1 MHGGVGEALMMLIAD
16 GLTSIRGGR
25 TLFSGLGVSVD
36 AGEALLVSGPNGS
49 GKTTLI
55 RTIAGFLRP
64 AAGEIRLEH
73 GDPERSLL
81 EQCHYVG
88 HRDSIKASLTVE
100 ENAAFWGA
108 FLGGAPTRVDGAL
121 AAFGLEGLKDTP
133 AAYLSAGQRRRLG
146 LARLLLADRALWL
159 LDEPTAWRNS
169 ADVPTDPQEIDDERR
184 PRIAGHLQIQEHS
197 QGRRQILQLFLPPRS
212 RAQRSCRP

>member
-25 TLFSGLGVSVD
+25 TLFAGLAVSVD
-36 AGEALLVSGPNGS
+36 AGEALVLSGPNGS
-49 GKTTLI
+49 GKTTLL

-64 AAGEIRLEH
+64 AAGEIRLEC

-88 HRDSIKASLTVE
+88 HGDSIKASLTVQ
-100 ENAAFWGA
+100 ENAAFWAA
-108 FLGGAPTRVDGAL
+108 FLGGAPTRVDSAL
-121 AAFGLEGLKDTP
+121 AAFGLQGLLDTP

-146 LARLLLADRALWL
+146 LARILLAERPLWL
-159 LDEPTAWRNS
+159 LDEPTAS
-169 ADVPTDPQEIDDERR
+169 LDDAAQKML
-184 PRIAGHLQIQEHS
+184 IAVIEVHLRAGGLLVAASHEPLALS
-197 QGRRQILQLFLPPRS
+197 RS
-212 RAQRSCRP
+212 RQLPLGAAGGAT

>member
-25 TLFSGLGVSVD
+25 TVFSALAVSV
-36 AGEALLVSGPNGS
+36 AGGEALVVTGPNGS

-55 RTIAGFLRP
+55 RTFAGFLKP
-64 AAGEIRLEH
+64 AAGEIRLEQ

-88 HRDSIKASLTVE
+88 HRNSIKASLTVE

-108 FLGGAPTRVDGAL
+108 FLGGAVTRVDGAL
-121 AAFGLEGLKDTP
+121 AAFGLDRLQDTP
-133 AAYLSAGQRRRLG
+133 AAYLSAGQRRRLT

-159 LDEPTAWRNS
+159 LDEPTASLDHVAQKMLTTVIEAHLR
-169 ADVPTDPQEIDDERR
+169 
-184 PRIAGHLQIQEHS
+184 AGGLVVAATHEPLALS
-197 QGRRQILQLFLPPRS
+197 RS
-212 RAQRSCRP
+212 RQLPLGTLGGQT

>member
-1 MHGGVGEALMMLIAD
+1 MMLIAD

-25 TLFSGLGVSVD
+25 TLFSGLAVSLD
-36 AGEALLVSGPNGS
+36 AREALLVSGPNGS

-55 RTIAGFLRP
+55 RTIAGFLKP
-64 AAGEIRLEH
+64 AAGEIRLAQ

-88 HRDSIKASLTVE
+88 HRNSIKASLTVE
-100 ENAAFWGA
+100 ENAVFWAA
-108 FLGGAPTRVDGAL
+108 FLGGAATRVDGAL
-121 AAFGLEGLKDTP
+121 AAFGLDRLLDTP

-159 LDEPTAWRNS
+159 LDEPTASLDHVALHQRFVHRLS
-169 ADVPTDPQEIDDERR
+169 PPLGAAGGPT
-184 PRIAGHLQIQEHS
+184 
-197 QGRRQILQLFLPPRS
+197 
-212 RAQRSCRP
+212 

>member
-88 HRDSIKASLTVE
+88 HRDTIKASLTVE

-146 LARLLLADRALWL
+146 LARILLADRPLWL
-159 LDEPTAWRNS
+159 LDEPTASLDR
-169 ADVPTDPQEIDDERR
+169 AAREMLITVIE
-184 PRIAGHLQIQEHS
+184 AHLRDGGLVVAASHEPLAL
-197 QGRRQILQLFLPPRS
+197 GRS
-212 RAQRSCRP
+212 RHLSLGAVGGPT

>member
-1 MHGGVGEALMMLIAD
+1 MHDGVGEALMMLVAN

-25 TLFSGLGVSVD
+25 TLFSDLAVRVD
-36 AGEALLVSGPNGS
+36 AGEALLLSGPNGS

-55 RTIAGFLRP
+55 RTIAGFLKP

-88 HRDSIKASLTVE
+88 HRDSIKTSLTVE
-100 ENAAFWGA
+100 ENAAFWGG
-108 FLGGAPTRVDGAL
+108 FLGGAPTRLEAAL
-121 AAFGLEGLKDTP
+121 AAFGLQELKDTP

-146 LARLLLADRALWL
+146 LARILLVDRPLWL
-159 LDEPTAWRNS
+159 LDEPTASLDHAAQGMLR
-169 ADVPTDPQEIDDERR
+169 AVIERHLR
-184 PRIAGHLQIQEHS
+184 AGGLLVAASHEPLPLGSSRHLPLGAA
-197 QGRRQILQLFLPPRS
+197 GRQP
-212 RAQRSCRP
+212 

>member
-25 TLFSGLGVSVD
+25 TLFSALAVNVD
-36 AGEALLVSGPNGS
+36 AGEALVVTGPNGS

-55 RTIAGFLRP
+55 RTIAGFLKP
-64 AAGEIRLEH
+64 AAGEIRLEQ
-73 GDPERSLL
+73 GDPERSLP

-88 HRDSIKASLTVE
+88 HRNSIKASLTVE
-100 ENAAFWGA
+100 ENAAFWSA
-108 FLGGAPTRVDGAL
+108 FLGGAATRVDGAL
-121 AAFGLEGLKDTP
+121 AAFGLDRLQDTP

-159 LDEPTAWRNS
+159 LDEPTASLDHVAKRMLTTVIE
-169 ADVPTDPQEIDDERR
+169 AHLR
-184 PRIAGHLQIQEHS
+184 AGGLVVAATHEPLALS
-197 QGRRQILQLFLPPRS
+197 RS
-212 RAQRSCRP
+212 RQLPLGTAGDQA